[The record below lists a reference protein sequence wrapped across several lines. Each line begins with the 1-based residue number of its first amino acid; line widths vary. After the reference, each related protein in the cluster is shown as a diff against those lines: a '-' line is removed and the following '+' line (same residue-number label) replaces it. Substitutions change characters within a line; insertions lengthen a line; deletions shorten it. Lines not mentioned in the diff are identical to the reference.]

1 VRPAGAGTI
10 LGASGN
16 TTDRSEKS
24 QFFLTERI
32 VVPLPPHQKEPAME
46 YLVTMTTH
54 VPDGTPD
61 QAVDDVRARE
71 AAHSRELAAAGHLL
85 RLWRPPLRPG
95 EWRSLGLFAAADAGQ
110 LEQVLASMPLRVWR
124 TDEVTPLAPHPN
136 DPALAPRNA
145 GTEFLTTFTTIVPAA
160 TPGQVVADTEAQEA
174 RRAKELA
181 GQGHLL
187 RLWRL
192 PGASRALGLWNAA
205 NPAEMQALVK
215 SLPMDPWMTVETTPL
230 SRHPSDPASG

>member
-1 VRPAGAGTI
+1 VRPAGPDTI
-10 LGASGN
+10 LEASGN

-24 QFFLTERI
+24 KFFFTERT
-32 VVPLPPHQKEPAME
+32 VVPLPQHQQEPTME

-71 AAHSRELAAAGHLL
+71 AAHSRKLAAAGHLL

-95 EWRSLGLFAAADAGQ
+95 EWRSLGLFAAADGGQ
-110 LEQVLASMPLRVWR
+110 LEQVLASMPLRMWR

-136 DPALAPRNA
+136 DPALAARNA
-145 GTEFLTTFTTIVPAA
+145 DTEFLTTFTGP
-160 TPGQVVADTEAQEA
+160 
-174 RRAKELA
+174 
-181 GQGHLL
+181 
-187 RLWRL
+187 
-192 PGASRALGLWNAA
+192 SRTLGLWNAA
-205 NPAEMQALVK
+205 NPAEMQAIVK